1 MNGTVEPETASL
13 VYCTKIFECQRERST
28 KVDKSRNKFCFLFF
42 LVKRWLGHV
51 YRLKGSS
58 YKEEMCN

>member
-28 KVDKSRNKFCFLFF
+28 KVDKSRNKFCFVFF
-42 LVKRWLGHV
+42 LVKR
-51 YRLKGSS
+51 
-58 YKEEMCN
+58 